1 VTTNLRPAPG
11 SAHLRWTFDLD
22 GIAEM
27 YESYEASNMWE
38 LLRAPPQGLRVDFVR
53 AARSSFRWE
62 GGVVQQLQAL
72 GHRVHLLAD
81 AGHVVHQDNPG
92 EAHHTARTRVCVFV
106 CVCVC
111 VCVWGGGG
119 GGPHAPL
126 AAAGAA
132 SLREWH
138 AASPSLTQRRQ
149 ATLLTRPSRVLPRA
163 PPRRR
168 PV

>member
-1 VTTNLRPAPG
+1 VAQWVTTNLRPAPG

-111 VCVWGGGG
+111 VCVCWRGGGEDRT
-119 GGPHAPL
+119 PR
-126 AAAGAA
+126 
-132 SLREWH
+132 SLLQAQRPCE
-138 AASPSLTQRRQ
+138 SGTQRRP
-149 ATLLTRPSRVLPRA
+149 PSHSAARQPS
-163 PPRRR
+163 
-168 PV
+168 